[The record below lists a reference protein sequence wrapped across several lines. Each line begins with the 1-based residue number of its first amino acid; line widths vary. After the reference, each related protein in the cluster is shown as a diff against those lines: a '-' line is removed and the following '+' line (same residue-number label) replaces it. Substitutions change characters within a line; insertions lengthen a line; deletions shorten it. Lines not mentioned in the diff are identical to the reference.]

1 MKRVRSGCINQTLV
15 FLQREELGLDKHAQ
29 LLINREEF
37 AKYKNELD
45 KNKTRYRLLDVTEC
59 DDGSI
64 TVRIRK
70 QLSPT
75 TDVGEYF
82 D

>member
-15 FLQREELGLDKHAQ
+15 FLQREELGLDEHAQ

-45 KNKTRYRLLDVTEC
+45 KNKTRYRLLEVTEC

-70 QLSPT
+70 QLSPH
-75 TDVGEYF
+75 Y
-82 D
+82 